1 LEQTLRSKLTTRSL
15 LQFIVCAVG
24 SFAIFYILFSRISF
38 YQPFLAAMS
47 VTDGQFGVLYGVYG
61 WIAVISYPIGGV
73 IADKVSPRMMM
84 FLSFFGTGLCNILLG
99 FFPGY
104 ELCMALYAVMG
115 VTTAL
120 TFWAAMLKCVRIFG
134 RNIGEE
140 NRAFSFLETV
150 RGAASVVISFIIVF
164 LFNQFADMVAGL
176 RFVIWFYG
184 GLLIVL
190 AVISLLVFD
199 KAEEEEELR
208 AEAEAKAKAALLS
221 QKTTWRHVGDLVKN
235 PDMWLAVAIA
245 FGGYNIGSCLGSY
258 VGDMA
263 GRLFGISVGGAAY
276 IGVMNNSCKP
286 IGAFIGSFITKRKG
300 PTFVLRS
307 VTWMYAAILL
317 IFLVL
322 PKTNE
327 WLWLFLVLMA
337 LEMMGTGAFRSQKF
351 IQIKEANMT
360 VAQSGTAFGLIAM
373 VIYSSDAFM
382 PMIIGYWLDSGDYVR
397 AYANLNYTLL
407 ASAALTLGAVAYW
420 RYRNRDNIKRQ
431 LEMEARGEVS

>member
-1 LEQTLRSKLTTRSL
+1 MEQQQKLKFTTRSL
-15 LQFIVCAVG
+15 LQFITCAVG
-24 SFAIFYILFSRISF
+24 AFAIFYVLFSRDSF
-38 YQPFLAAMS
+38 YQPFLAAME
-47 VTDGQFGVLYGVYG
+47 VTDGEFGNLYGMYG

-84 FLSFFGTGLCNILLG
+84 FLSFMGTGLCNIALG

-104 ELCMALYAVMG
+104 SVCMVLYAIMG

-120 TFWAAMLKCVRIFG
+120 TFWAAMLKCVRILG

-140 NRAFSFLETV
+140 NRTFSYLEIT
-150 RGAASVVISFIIVF
+150 RGIASVVISATIVF
-164 LFNQFADMVAGL
+164 LFNQFSDMVVGL

-190 AVISLLVFD
+190 SIVSLLVFD
-199 KAEEEEELR
+199 KADEEKEMK
-208 AEAEAKAKAALLS
+208 AEAEAKAQARLLS
-221 QKTTWRHVGDLVKN
+221 NKSTLQHIGDLVKN

-286 IGAFIGSFITKRKG
+286 IGAFIGSFITKKKG

-307 VTWMYAAILL
+307 VTWMYVVILL
-317 IFLVL
+317 IFLVI
-322 PKTNE
+322 PKNRD

-337 LEMMGTGAFRSQKF
+337 IEMMGTGAFRSQKF
-351 IQIKEANMT
+351 IQIKEAGMT
-360 VAQSGTAFGLIAM
+360 VAQTGTAFGIISM
-373 VIYSSDAFM
+373 VIYSADAFM
-382 PMIIGYWLDSGDYVR
+382 PMIIGGWLDRYDPVE
-397 AYANLNYTLL
+397 AYARLNYALL
-407 ASAALTLGAVAYW
+407 ASAALTLGAVTYW